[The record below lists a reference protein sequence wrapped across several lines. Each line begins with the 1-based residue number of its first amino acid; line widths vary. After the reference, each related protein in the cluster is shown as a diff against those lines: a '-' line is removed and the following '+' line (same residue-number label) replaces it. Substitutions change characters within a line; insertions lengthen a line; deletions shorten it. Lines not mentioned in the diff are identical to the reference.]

1 MVDLRPGEAPA
12 MLWAAAMFCAVLA
25 SYFVL
30 RPVRD
35 ALALDGDLAFLP
47 VLFTATF
54 GAMLV
59 ATHLWGSAV
68 SRWPRRRFVPILY
81 RVFIATV
88 VVFFALVRGGF
99 APAAV
104 GYAFY
109 VWTSV
114 FNLLLVSVFWS
125 LVADLLAPE
134 QARRLYGPIAA
145 GGTVGALLGPILTR
159 ALVGWIGV
167 PGVLLLSAA
176 LLEVAV
182 QCSRRLER
190 ASAGFVGGGARLD
203 EPARGAALAGLGQVA
218 RSRYLAGIALYVLCT
233 VTVAT
238 FIYFEQAALVKVE
251 LADRDARTAYFA
263 GLDAWTNGI
272 TLFLQTFVT
281 TRLLGWLGA
290 AAVLAILPVVQGV
303 GLTALAIAPTLG
315 VLAIV
320 QVAGRSITHGIARPA
335 RELLFTVVA
344 RAEKYKAKSVIDTL
358 VFRFGDVASSWLR
371 QGLIALGLAG
381 AGLVGAAT
389 PFTAV
394 WLTTAIGLG
403 LAYRRRA
410 HDSDPGR
417 RSA

>member
-1 MVDLRPGEAPA
+1 VGQRGLALAAPA
-12 MLWAAAMFCAVLA
+12 
-25 SYFVL
+25 L
-30 RPVRD
+30 RRE
-35 ALALDGDLAFLP
+35 
-47 VLFTATF
+47 
-54 GAMLV
+54 
-59 ATHLWGSAV
+59 
-68 SRWPRRRFVPILY
+68 
-81 RVFIATV
+81 
-88 VVFFALVRGGF
+88 

-125 LVADLLAPE
+125 LVADLFAPE

-145 GGTVGALLGPILTR
+145 GGTAGALLGPILTS
-159 ALVGWIGV
+159 ALVGWIGA

-176 LLEVAV
+176 LLEIAV
-182 QCSRRLER
+182 QCARRLER
-190 ASAGFVGGGARLD
+190 ACAGFAGGAAVD
-203 EPARGAALAGLGQVA
+203 EPVRGGALAGLGQVA

-238 FIYFEQAALVKVE
+238 FIFFEQAALVKAE

-263 GLDAWTNGI
+263 GLDVWTNGI

-281 TRLLGWLGA
+281 TRLLGCLGA
-290 AAVLAILPVVQGV
+290 AAVLAILPLVQAA

-315 VLAIV
+315 VLAVV

-335 RELLFTVVA
+335 RELLFTVVD
-344 RAEKYKAKSVIDTL
+344 RTEKYKAKSVIDTL

-381 AGLVGAAT
+381 ASLVGAAT

-394 WLTTAIGLG
+394 WLATAIGLG

-410 HDSDPGR
+410 HASDPGR